1 MPPIRDRVAAVFKR
15 FRVPLNVQVETG
27 TLGVDQAHGG
37 TRMGVGLCHGF
48 ASSEKRQRRISSE
61 DDPRIGEER
70 SLWLVYRHTIMLP
83 PACAAFIKVTQSELI
98 HRKEKPAKH

>member
-1 MPPIRDRVAAVFKR
+1 MYKWKRGPLESIKHMVAREWEWDCA
-15 FRVPLNVQVETG
+15 TG
-27 TLGVDQAHGG
+27 LHQA
-37 TRMGVGLCHGF
+37 
-48 ASSEKRQRRISSE
+48 RRGSGELVAKTIPE
-61 DDPRIGEER
+61 FGEER